1 MVTIDLQ
8 DFKDTMFQVFN
19 INGKKVFQM
28 MPKDEKQFVVNAK
41 ETFGKGLF
49 LVKVSGTITN
59 HTMKLIVE

>member
-1 MVTIDLQ
+1 MVQ
-8 DFKDTMFQVFN
+8 AFN
-19 INGKKVFQM
+19 INGKKVFQI